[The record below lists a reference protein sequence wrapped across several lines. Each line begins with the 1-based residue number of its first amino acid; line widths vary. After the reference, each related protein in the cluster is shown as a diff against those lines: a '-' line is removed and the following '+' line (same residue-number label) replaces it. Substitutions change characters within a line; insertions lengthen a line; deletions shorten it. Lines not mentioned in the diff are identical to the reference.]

1 VLRNAQMASASAS
14 VGGPGARGRP
24 STGLLSGRRIGMRLW
39 LGAAFAGVTLV
50 TAFAVYIFVDDSSG
64 RTLQSESA
72 DLAVGRT
79 ASVADALGEAP
90 KNGAAPVLDDA
101 NTETFQVWAL
111 NRHGMPFAPRATP
124 PADLRRID
132 QAGEAVRAAR
142 EGRRFRVAQP
152 EDRTLAA
159 APIFGPRG
167 VRGAVVVVAAPPPA
181 LTRAF
186 DDLRGDRVRAILIAI
201 VVGVLVGF
209 VVSSLIAIRVKRLA
223 RSAEQMAAGRF
234 DAPLPAGGTDEI
246 GDLTRSLDTMRE
258 ALRDNFD
265 LLATER
271 DRLSAILDGLRE
283 GVIVVGEDGAVRFA
297 NPAAAGLVREGQPAA
312 ALIPSMRAAAERGS
326 EDIPVLTI
334 NERVYRVQARRVAAE
349 HAVLLVVSDRTDEL
363 QREEAEREFVSNAA
377 HELRNPLAGI
387 SSAIEVLRGGAKDDP
402 DARER
407 FLGRLA
413 DDAERM
419 TRLTQSL
426 LTLARVEA
434 AGERE
439 EAEIVDVSLA
449 AQEAVDAVE
458 PGEGIEVR
466 TEIGSDL
473 VADGDSVLLRQV
485 LIGLLTN
492 ACKNTPS
499 PGAVT
504 LRASRA
510 EDGVVAIEV
519 EDTGKGIP
527 AEEQSRV
534 FERFYRGSASL
545 EGEGFG
551 LGLAIARRMVNV
563 MGGQIGLRSAAGSG
577 STFWVRLRAATPT
590 STPVA

>member
-1 VLRNAQMASASAS
+1 MASASAS
-14 VGGPGARGRP
+14 AGAPGATSTPSGLVRGR
-24 STGLLSGRRIGMRLW
+24 RVGMRLW
-39 LGAAFAGVTLV
+39 LGAAFAGVTLI

-79 ASVADALGEAP
+79 SSVADALGEAP
-90 KNGAAPVLDDA
+90 KNGAAAILDDS
-101 NTETFQVWAL
+101 NTETFQVWAI
-111 NRHGMPFAPRATP
+111 NRRGRPFAPMATP
-124 PADLRRID
+124 PADLRTID
-132 QAGEAVRAAR
+132 QAGEAAQAAKV
-142 EGRRFRVAQP
+142 GRRFRADLSR
-152 EDRTLAA
+152 DRTLAS
-159 APIFGPRG
+159 APIFGPES
-167 VRGAVVVVAAPPPA
+167 VRGTVVVVADPPPA

-186 DDLRGDRVRAILIAI
+186 DELQGDRLRALAIAI
-201 VVGVLVGF
+201 AVGVLVGF

-234 DAPLPAGGTDEI
+234 DAPLPAGGSDEI

-258 ALRDNFD
+258 ALRDSFG

-283 GVIVVGEDGAVRFA
+283 GVIVIGEDGEVRFS
-297 NPAAAGLVREGQPAA
+297 NPAAGRLVRQGQPAA
-312 ALIPSMRAAAERGS
+312 ALIPALRIAAERGS
-326 EDIPVLTI
+326 HDIPVLTI
-334 NERVYRVQARRVAAE
+334 ENRVYRVQARRVAAE
-349 HAVLLVVSDRTDEL
+349 HAVLVVVSDRTDEL
-363 QREEAEREFVSNAA
+363 KREEAEREFVSNAA

-387 SSAIEVLRGGAKDDP
+387 SSSIEVLRGGAKDDP
-402 DARER
+402 AARER

-439 EAEIVDVSLA
+439 EAEVVDVSLA
-449 AQEAVDAVE
+449 AEEAVEAVA
-458 PGEGIEVR
+458 PTEGVEIC
-466 TEIGSDL
+466 TEIGPDL
-473 VADGDSVLLRQV
+473 VADGDPVLLLQV

-492 ACKNTPS
+492 ACRNTPS

-504 LRASRA
+504 LRASLE
-510 EDGVVAIEV
+510 EDGIVMIEV

-527 AEEQSRV
+527 AEEQDRV
-534 FERFYRGSASL
+534 FERFYRGSGAL
-545 EGEGFG
+545 ESEGFG
-551 LGLAIARRMVNV
+551 LGLSIAKRMVDV
-563 MGGQIGLRSAAGSG
+563 MGGQIGLRSAPGSG
-577 STFWVRLRAATPT
+577 STFWVRLRQAKPTP
-590 STPVA
+590 TPVA